1 MEVFAVRT
9 VIGATDRVVIVGAG
23 LGGLACAIRLAAAG
37 RQVTVLER
45 EEVPGGRAGRLTD
58 GEFDFDTGP
67 TVLTMPDLLDDTLAT
82 VGENRA
88 DWLDLVRLD
97 PSYRAH
103 FPDGSTLDI
112 RSTTAGTAAEIARVC
127 GPKEADSF
135 LHFAD
140 YARGM
145 YEIEWNSFI
154 DRNFDSP
161 MDLLGRDLARLVAA
175 GGFRRLGPKIASFF
189 HDPRTRRIFSFQSL
203 YAGVAPDRALALYS
217 VISYLDTVAGV
228 WFPRGGIHAVPVALA
243 RVAAKHGVD
252 IRYGRTVTE
261 VELDGSRARS
271 VHTAD
276 GERIAADVVVLNPD
290 LPVVYRDLLHR
301 PLRRALR
308 YSPSCVVLHVG
319 ATAGY
324 GRIAHHNIH
333 FGTAWRRTFRQIIDA
348 GRLMSDP
355 SILVC
360 NPTATDSSL
369 APSGAHTYYVLAPV
383 PNLTAGIDWAS
394 IGEQYADELLR
405 TLEQRGYRG
414 LNSAITVRHLVTP
427 ADWARAGMAAGT
439 PFAAAHLFSQT
450 GPLRPGNLAPGLDN
464 VVFVGSGTQPG
475 VGVPMVLLS
484 ARLAAE
490 RITGDQR

>member
-1 MEVFAVRT
+1 M
-9 VIGATDRVVIVGAG
+9 
-23 LGGLACAIRLAAAG
+23 ACAIRLAGAG
-37 RQVTVLER
+37 RQVTVLEQAD
-45 EEVPGGRAGRLTD
+45 VPGGRAGRLTD
-58 GEFDFDTGP
+58 GGYAFDTGP
-67 TVLTMPDLLDDTLAT
+67 TVLTMPDLVDDTLAA

-88 DWLDLVRLD
+88 DWLELVRLD

-112 RSTTAGTAAEIARVC
+112 RESTAGTAAEIARVC
-127 GPKEADSF
+127 GPREADGF
-135 LHFAD
+135 LRFAD
-140 YARGM
+140 YARRM

-161 MDLLGRDLARLVAA
+161 VDLLGRDLARLAAA
-175 GGFRRLGPKIASFF
+175 GGFRRLGPKIGNFF
-189 HDPRTRRIFSFQSL
+189 RDPRTRRIFSFQSL

-228 WFPRGGIHAVPVALA
+228 FFPRGGVHALPTALA
-243 RVAAKHGVD
+243 GAATKHGVD

-261 VELDGSRARS
+261 VELAGSRARA
-271 VHTAD
+271 VRTAD

-290 LPVVYRDLLHR
+290 LPVAYRDLLHR
-301 PLRRALR
+301 PLRRPLR
-308 YSPSCVVLHVG
+308 YSPSCVLLHLG
-319 ATAGY
+319 ATARYRGA
-324 GRIAHHNIH
+324 AHHNIH

-348 GRLMSDP
+348 GELMSDP
-355 SILVC
+355 SLLVC
-360 NPTATDSSL
+360 NPTATDPSL
-369 APSGAHTYYVLAPV
+369 APAGGQTYYVLAPA
-383 PNLTAGIDWAS
+383 PNLTAGIDWPA
-394 IGEQYADELLR
+394 IGERYADDLLE

-414 LNSAITVRHLVTP
+414 LTAATAVRHTVTP

-475 VGVPMVLLS
+475 VGVPMVLVS

-490 RITGDQR
+490 RVTGRQR